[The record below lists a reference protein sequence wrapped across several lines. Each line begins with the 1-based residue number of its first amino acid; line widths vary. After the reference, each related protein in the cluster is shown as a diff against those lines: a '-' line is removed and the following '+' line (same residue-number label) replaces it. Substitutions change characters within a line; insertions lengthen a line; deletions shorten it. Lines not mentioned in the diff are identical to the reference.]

1 VRSLALFLLAVSTA
15 FCADDPWAK
24 VRELK
29 SGTEIRIF
37 KKGSMQP
44 VLAKMDEASAD
55 AVIVVVK
62 NEQISIPKDQVDR
75 LDYRPPQPGGRVKKE
90 VTTKT
95 ETPDTRVGEAP
106 VPHETP
112 TQTTTTSTNYVIG
125 SKPDFE
131 TLYRRPPPAP
141 KGK

>member
-1 VRSLALFLLAVSTA
+1 MRSLALFLLAASTA
-15 FCADDPWAK
+15 FSADDPWAK
-24 VRELK
+24 VRDLK

-44 VLAKMDEASAD
+44 ILAKMDEASAD
-55 AVIVVVK
+55 SLVVVVK
-62 NEQISIPKDQVDR
+62 NEQVAIPREMIDR

-95 ETPDTRVGEAP
+95 ETPEQRVGEAP
-106 VPHETP
+106 NPRETP
-112 TQTTTTSTNYVIG
+112 AQTTTASTNYVIG

-131 TLYRRPPPAP
+131 TIYRRPPPA
-141 KGK
+141 KAK

>member
-95 ETPDTRVGEAP
+95 ETPDT
-106 VPHETP
+106 
-112 TQTTTTSTNYVIG
+112 TTSTNYVIG